1 MLAEAERRKK
11 IGDVIRVA
19 SGNFLEQYDFFV
31 YAYYASYIAKTFFP
45 SGNAVVS
52 LMLTLATFAVGF
64 LMRPLG
70 AVILGAY
77 IDRHGRRNGLILT
90 LGLMATGTLS
100 IAITP
105 GYETLGMAAPL
116 IIVLGRLLQ
125 GFSAGAELGG
135 VSVYLAEIATP
146 GHRGFY
152 TSWQSASQQIAV
164 IMASLIGVA
173 LTAAFTSSQM
183 LDFGWRIPMLIGC
196 GIIPLILFLR
206 RSLKETEEFEKM
218 KHAHSGGEVLRI
230 LIENWAVVLAGMGMS
245 VLTTTTF
252 YLITAYTPTFGR
264 EALHLDA
271 TGVLIV
277 TLCVGVSNFI
287 WLPIGGALSDKFGR
301 YPLLYTIPILTLLT
315 AYPVMLWLVAE
326 PSFGKLLVTVLLFL
340 RLFRPLQRRDD
351 PHSGGDHAATGA
363 NSWLFAG
370 LQPCHGRVRR
380 LHAARLDGAHPGHGQ
395 PGVSGAVAVLCR
407 PGQPGRGGLVQA
419 CIRQDGRKRSRV
431 LVGTR
436 PRLSKAGS
444 SARGP

>member
-1 MLAEAERRKK
+1 MLTEEQRRRK

-45 SGNAVVS
+45 AGNAVVS

-70 AVILGAY
+70 AIILGAY
-77 IDRHGRRNGLILT
+77 IDRAGRRAGLILT

-173 LTAAFTSSQM
+173 LTATFTSGQM

-218 KHAHSGGEVLRI
+218 KHVHSSGEVLSI

-277 TLCVGVSNFI
+277 TLCVGISNFI
-287 WLPIGGALSDKFGR
+287 WLPIGGAFSDKFGR
-301 YPLLYTIPILTLLT
+301 YPLLYTIPVLTLVT
-315 AYPVMLWLVAE
+315 AYPIMLWLVAG
-326 PSFGKLLVTVLLFL
+326 PSFGKLLVTVLLFSAYFGL
-340 RLFRPLQRRDD
+340 YN
-351 PHSGGDHAATGA
+351 GA
-363 NSWLFAG
+363 MIPTLAEIM
-370 LQPCHGRVRR
+370 PPRVRTAGFSLAFSLATALFGGFTPLVSTALIQATDNR
-380 LHAARLDGAHPGHGQ
+380 ASPALWLSFAAL
-395 PGVSGAVAVLCR
+395 VSLGAVAWSKRASVTATESVAVL
-407 PGQPGRGGLVQA
+407 
-419 CIRQDGRKRSRV
+419 S
-431 LVGTR
+431 
-436 PRLSKAGS
+436 
-444 SARGP
+444 